1 MNKSR
6 KINIKIHIIS
16 WDSALKYFTQFILQV
31 RPTNQNGGDR
41 QRSTSL
47 YNDPPTRL
55 HRLDAREANSNFV
68 VRNALWEVARTN
80 NVNILYYLL
89 APANRYILHY
99 LIWAQGF
106 LELTFRM
113 YTKPAFISVFSGFLS
128 SQNSPRIKFWTL
140 QTQRLLFVWENS

>member
-47 YNDPPTRL
+47 YKDPPTRL

-89 APANRYILHY
+89 APANRRPHQILSVTALTLLSFKSTFKKHALRIIFINY
-99 LIWAQGF
+99 LSQKQF
-106 LELTFRM
+106 L
-113 YTKPAFISVFSGFLS
+113 ISQFLH
-128 SQNSPRIKFWTL
+128 
-140 QTQRLLFVWENS
+140 

>member
-1 MNKSR
+1 MNKSH

-89 APANRYILHY
+89 APVIICFSNRRPHQILSVT
-99 LIWAQGF
+99 A
-106 LELTFRM
+106 LTFLSFKWTFKKHTLRII
-113 YTKPAFISVFSGFLS
+113 FINYISQKRFLI
-128 SQNSPRIKFWTL
+128 SQFL
-140 QTQRLLFVWENS
+140 H